1 MQKELPWELLFV
13 TEDNFEINSILLYLF
28 SYDLLRADLCDCG
41 RYYLTKPE
49 PYKMNEEVELII
61 EETRDRMQ
69 KALDHLEH
77 ELAHLRAGRATP
89 VLLDGIM
96 VDYYGVNSPLAQV
109 SNINTPDA
117 RTILIQPWEKNML
130 GTIEKAIMAAN
141 IGLTPMNNGEVI
153 RISVPPLTEER
164 RHQLVKQV
172 RNEGENAKISLRL
185 ARKWANDEL
194 KRMLKEGLPED
205 IEIDATENVQEM
217 TRDFVAKV
225 DKVMAQ
231 KEKDVM
237 TV

>member
-1 MQKELPWELLFV
+1 
-13 TEDNFEINSILLYLF
+13 
-28 SYDLLRADLCDCG
+28 
-41 RYYLTKPE
+41 
-49 PYKMNEEVELII
+49 MNEEVELII
-61 EETRDRMQ
+61 EETRDRME

-77 ELAHLRAGRATP
+77 ELARLRAGRSNPA
-89 VLLDGIM
+89 LLDGIT

-109 SNINTPDA
+109 SNINTPDPK
-117 RTILIQPWEKNML
+117 TILIQPWEKTML

-153 RISVPPLTEER
+153 RINIPPLTEER

-172 RNEGENAKISLRL
+172 RNEGETAKISVRN

-194 KRMLKEGLPED
+194 KQLLKDGLPED
-205 IEIDATENVQEM
+205 TEKDAEENIQEL
-217 TRDFVAKV
+217 TTNYNAKV
-225 DKVMAQ
+225 DKVMAM

>member
-1 MQKELPWELLFV
+1 
-13 TEDNFEINSILLYLF
+13 
-28 SYDLLRADLCDCG
+28 
-41 RYYLTKPE
+41 
-49 PYKMNEEVELII
+49 MNEEVDLVI

-69 KALDHLEH
+69 KALEHLEY
-77 ELAHLRAGRATP
+77 ELSRLRAGRATP
-89 VLLDGIM
+89 VLLDGIT
-96 VDYYGVNSPLAQV
+96 VDYYGVNSPLSQV
-109 SNINTPDA
+109 SNINTPDPK
-117 RTILIQPWEKNML
+117 TILIQPWEKNML

-153 RISVPPLTEER
+153 RISIPPLTEER

-172 RNEGENAKISLRL
+172 RNEGETAKISIRN

-205 IEIDATENVQEM
+205 IEENASENIQEM
-217 TRDFVAKV
+217 THEYSAKV
-225 DKVMAQ
+225 DKVMAL